1 LKKGALR
8 YFEWV
13 DQLGITDEPC
23 IHEKKQTKIL
33 HQELRNSGTQ
43 ELRNSG
49 TQELRNSGIE
59 GKFNIRTEE
68 PPWEMSRSQS
78 GQGWKAITSYLF
90 SPFLFLSS

>member
-1 LKKGALR
+1 LALR

-13 DQLGITDEPC
+13 DQPVITDEPC
-23 IHEKKQTKIL
+23 IHGKKQTKNF

-49 TQELRNSGIE
+49 AQELRNSGRE

-68 PPWEMSRSQS
+68 LPWERSRSQS
-78 GQGWKAITSYLF
+78 GQG
-90 SPFLFLSS
+90 